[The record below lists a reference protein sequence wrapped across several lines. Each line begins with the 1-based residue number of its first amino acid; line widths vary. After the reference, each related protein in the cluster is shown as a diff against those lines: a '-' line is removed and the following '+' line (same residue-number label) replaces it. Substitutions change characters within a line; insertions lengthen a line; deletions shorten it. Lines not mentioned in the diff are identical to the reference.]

1 MEINGVAHLMLTVHS
16 IARSRP
22 FYVALLDH
30 LGLRRVVDSAEY
42 LYYVGGRTA
51 VGLRPA
57 SPEVAALPPG
67 SPGARFDQGRVG
79 LHHAC
84 LRARSREDVDA
95 VHDVLIALGATIV
108 HAPRNEPWAP
118 GYYSVLFEDPDG
130 IRLEVNHVPGKGL
143 LEEGVQR
150 GGGTTTP

>member
-1 MEINGVAHLMLTVHS
+1 MEINGVAHLMLTVRS

-30 LGLRRVVDSAEY
+30 MGLRRVVDSEQY

-57 SPEVAALPPG
+57 SPAVAALPEG
-67 SPGARFDQGRVG
+67 DPGARFDQGRVG

-84 LRARSREDVDA
+84 LRARSREDVDS
-95 VHDVLIALGATIV
+95 VHDVLIALGATVV
-108 HAPRNEPWAP
+108 HPPRDEHWAP

-130 IRLEVNHVPGKGL
+130 IRLEVNFVPGRGL
-143 LEEGVQR
+143 LEDGATR
-150 GGGTTTP
+150 GDG